1 MRIVW
6 PAAVPTDDIDPVA
19 VVARDDRTPPPGRP
33 WVLATM
39 IASADGSAT
48 DEGDLS
54 GGLGGAADKA
64 MFAAVR
70 AVADVIVAGATTVI
84 AENYGP
90 SRPSPAV
97 REQRIARGQT
107 PVPRIAVATASL
119 SIDLA
124 HRLFAEASPDARP
137 LVLSESS
144 ADRARRR
151 ALEAVADVHLA
162 GDGSID
168 WARALHVL
176 HAEAG
181 ASVVL
186 CEGGPRTVGQLVDAD
201 LLDELCL
208 TVSATL
214 VGGNGPRLAVGPPP
228 GAHRPLR
235 LARVVVADDD
245 ALLLRYVRARPGP
258 GTD

>member
-6 PAAVPTDDIDPVA
+6 PAATVADDVDPVGL
-19 VVARDDRTPPPGRP
+19 VAGDDRTAPPGRP

-48 DEGDLS
+48 DQGGLS
-54 GGLGGAADKA
+54 GGLGGPADKA

-70 AVADVIVAGATTVI
+70 AVADVIVAGTTTVI
-84 AENYGP
+84 AEDYGP

-107 PVPRIAVATASL
+107 PAPRIAVVTASL
-119 SIDLA
+119 SIDLG
-124 HRLFAEASPDARP
+124 HRLFADASPEARP
-137 LVLSESS
+137 LVLTVSS
-144 ADRARRR
+144 ADPGRRR
-151 ALEAVADVHLA
+151 ALEAVADVHVA
-162 GDGSID
+162 GDGAID
-168 WARALHVL
+168 WPRALHLLRADV
-176 HAEAG
+176 G

-186 CEGGPRTVGQLVDAD
+186 CEGGPHTVGQLVDAD

-214 VGGNGPRLAVGPPP
+214 VAGDGPRLAVGPPP
-228 GAHRPLR
+228 GRHRPLH
-235 LARVVVADDD
+235 LARVVVAEDD
-245 ALLLRYVRARPGP
+245 ALLLRYVRARPAPDGA
-258 GTD
+258 